1 MSVSKM
7 TPGEWVICPTS
18 DDRPYIRAGGPDGPL
33 IAKTYRESITHG
45 ALPGYANARAIAA
58 VPKLV
63 KALEDLLGHWDA
75 FTEQGTTFG
84 NQERA
89 YYCLAKG
96 AQDTWKQAREALA
109 AATTPEED

>member
-1 MSVSKM
+1 MNYSRTICQMHWSG
-7 TPGEWVICPTS
+7 TEEW
-18 DDRPYIRAGGPDGPL
+18 R
-33 IAKTYRESITHG
+33 
-45 ALPGYANARAIAA
+45 ANARAIAA